1 MFEPRFHL
9 AMSEKEQKVI
19 IECLMEKRNARLS
32 EGRTTDLLDEIIL
45 HVCNAPEKNYKVLER
60 SGYADAR

>member
-1 MFEPRFHL
+1 
-9 AMSEKEQKVI
+9 MSEKEQKVI

-45 HVCNAPEKNYKVLER
+45 HVCNAPEKNYKVVER